1 MSGIRTMA
9 AAELLGVSPSILRGW
24 EERFGYPKPRRSE
37 GGQRQYDLAQLE
49 SLRRALLETHNVY
62 SAVKLARQR
71 GTWPSSPAQLVDAFR
86 HFDEEAADRVM
97 EESLA
102 VRSVERV
109 VDEVLLPAVEM
120 AADRDGG
127 DAEYELA
134 RHWAMG
140 WLFAALRAAPYAGR
154 DRTVLLFDSSG
165 RVHVDSLRVQA
176 VELGLRRAGIGTVLL
191 PVDLPPLRVLHAV
204 RALEPVA
211 FVACGRDATPGA
223 VERLMFAI
231 RQADSAAPLFA
242 YPDSSA
248 ATANDGIP
256 SLGSTTVEAVAYLK
270 AYLED
275 GPHAAPAI
283 SQLRA
288 STDGRSATMRAS
300 TNGRSAAMS
309 LAAGR

>member
-9 AAELLGVSPSILRGW
+9 AAELLGVSPSILRSW

-49 SLRRALLETHNVY
+49 SLRRALVETHNVY

-86 HFDEEAADRVM
+86 RFDEQAADRVM

-109 VDEVLLPAVEM
+109 VDEVLLPALEM
-120 AADRDGG
+120 AADREDG
-127 DAEYELA
+127 DAEFELA
-134 RHWAMG
+134 RRWAMG
-140 WLFAALRAAPYAGR
+140 WLFAALRAAPYASR
-154 DRTVLLFDSSG
+154 RRTALLFDASG

-176 VELGLRRAGIGTVLL
+176 VELGLRRAGICTVLL

-204 RALEPVA
+204 RALDPVA
-211 FVACGRDATPGA
+211 FVVCGSDATPGA
-223 VERLMFAI
+223 VARLMFAA
-231 RQADSAAPLFA
+231 RQADSTSPLFSFG
-242 YPDSSA
+242 DR
-248 ATANDGIP
+248 TFTNGDGSIA
-256 SLGSTTVEAVAYLK
+256 SLGSTTVAAVEYLK
-270 AYLED
+270 AHLEEQA
-275 GPHAAPAI
+275 GLAPATTET
-283 SQLRA
+283 RA
-288 STDGRSATMRAS
+288 CS
-300 TNGRSAAMS
+300 NGSSAALP